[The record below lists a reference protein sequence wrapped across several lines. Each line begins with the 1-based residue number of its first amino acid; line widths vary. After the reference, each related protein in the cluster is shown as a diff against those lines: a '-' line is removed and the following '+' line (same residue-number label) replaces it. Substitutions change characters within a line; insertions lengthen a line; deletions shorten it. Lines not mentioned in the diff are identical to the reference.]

1 MEHMS
6 IRLPF
11 LGFTQNN
18 MHPVV
23 VSAAKIANAPRD
35 LRYAK
40 RCDLQVV
47 FMTIQPDV

>member
-23 VSAAKIANAPRD
+23 VSAAKIANVPRD

-40 RCDLQVV
+40 
-47 FMTIQPDV
+47 DVISKWSS